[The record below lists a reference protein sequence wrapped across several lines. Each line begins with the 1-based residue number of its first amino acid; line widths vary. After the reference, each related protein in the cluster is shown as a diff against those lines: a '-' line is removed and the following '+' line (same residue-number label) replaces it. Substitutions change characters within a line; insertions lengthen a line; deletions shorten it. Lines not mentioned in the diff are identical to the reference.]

1 MFNEVVPSPF
11 TRKTHYKEIHLT
23 FFIATLYFN
32 STDIPYFLDKFIPE
46 SGIHTGLKNFN
57 GDISAYSK
65 ELLPHNYLLIV

>member
-23 FFIATLYFN
+23 FFIATLYLVQ
-32 STDIPYFLDKFIPE
+32 IYPAYFLDKFIPE

-57 GDISAYSK
+57 GDILRHA
-65 ELLPHNYLLIV
+65 